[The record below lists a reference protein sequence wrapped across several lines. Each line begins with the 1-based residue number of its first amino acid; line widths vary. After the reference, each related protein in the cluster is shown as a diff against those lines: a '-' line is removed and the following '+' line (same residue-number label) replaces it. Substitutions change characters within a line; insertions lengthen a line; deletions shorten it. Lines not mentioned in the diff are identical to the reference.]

1 MSSEKVNVKELSN
14 AIMDYLNNY
23 SEDIH
28 DEVVEVTEDVT
39 KKAIL
44 ELKETSP
51 RGKGS
56 RSKPY
61 HLGWESK
68 IKIKGK
74 FKYHRVI
81 WNKTN
86 YQLTHL
92 LEFGHHKRN
101 GKKPDVQPQPHI
113 QPIEDKYQTE
123 FIDLLSKRIRGKN

>member
-28 DEVVEVTEDVT
+28 DEVVEVTEDIT

-56 RSKPY
+56 RAKPY

-74 FKYHRVI
+74 NKYHRVI

-92 LEFGHHKRN
+92 LEFGHATKN
-101 GKKPDVQPQPHI
+101 GGRTRAQPHI

-123 FIDLLSKRIRGKN
+123 FVDLLSKEIRRTN